1 MAKSTNVIVRPLKT
15 QEERR
20 SGERETL
27 LEGTSDHSDALLEAM
42 ALLQSLHERGVLEA
56 LTALFQQGNEVLG
69 VAMETLSQPAYG
81 QGARNA
87 LTIAQS
93 FAAVDEETMA
103 TSQRMVTGGLRGF
116 ANAQPPKKPM
126 GVFGLSRAL
135 RDPDVSAGLAATLA
149 LLKGIGAAQRQ
160 RGE

>member
-1 MAKSTNVIVRPLKT
+1 MAKPTNMIVRPVKT
-15 QEERR
+15 QEEKR
-20 SGERETL
+20 SVELETVRE
-27 LEGTSDHSDALLEAM
+27 GASDHSDALLEAV

-69 VAMETLSQPAYG
+69 VAMETLAQPAYG

-103 TSQRMVTGGLRGF
+103 TSQRMVRGGLRGF
-116 ANAQPPKKPM
+116 AKAQPPAKPL
-126 GVFGLSRAL
+126 GVFDLLRAL
-135 RDPDVSAGLAATLA
+135 KDPDVSAGVAATLA